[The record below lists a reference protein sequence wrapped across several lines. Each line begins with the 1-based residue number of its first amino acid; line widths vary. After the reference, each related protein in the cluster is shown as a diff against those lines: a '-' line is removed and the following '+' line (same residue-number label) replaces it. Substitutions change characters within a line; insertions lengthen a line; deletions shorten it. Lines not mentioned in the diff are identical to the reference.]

1 MSIAPSFIL
10 SQKNFKHFPN
20 RKNFLAS
27 VMHLKLQP
35 DKSAESSLENNLEAF
50 NQRNETKNHKE
61 IKQKKAINE
70 KV

>member
-1 MSIAPSFIL
+1 
-10 SQKNFKHFPN
+10 
-20 RKNFLAS
+20 
-27 VMHLKLQP
+27 MHLKLQP